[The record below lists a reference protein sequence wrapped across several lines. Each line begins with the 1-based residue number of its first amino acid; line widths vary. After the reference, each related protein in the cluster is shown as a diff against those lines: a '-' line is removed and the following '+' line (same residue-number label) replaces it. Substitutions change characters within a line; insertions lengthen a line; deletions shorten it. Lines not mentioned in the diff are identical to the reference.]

1 MDNFI
6 PSESF
11 APFNPL
17 ESGVDE
23 LTRWLMD
30 QNRRLC
36 CCRPQT
42 MQVWEKHAGGVEP
55 DASSPRTATRGR
67 PGPDQ
72 KKYTPARICF
82 QRLLARGL
90 FVHRRLMLAHI
101 EISLFHYLGRNK
113 LC

>member
-11 APFNPL
+11 APFNSL

-42 MQVWEKHAGGVEP
+42 MQVGEKHAGGVEP

-67 PGPDQ
+67 P
-72 KKYTPARICF
+72 TRICF